1 MKELIMFGKKYVI
14 IEQNS
19 DRGGLQ
25 VKNNKIFITSSKRP
39 ADSLLKRFLA
49 GHLHSELLKI
59 YDQIRDEGKVELF
72 GNLNFEIVE
81 KIDKK
86 KQRVAKLIGNKIL
99 VKLNAIALPK
109 SALKY
114 IIAHEIAHTLTKKHN
129 HKFWKIVKTI
139 YPGFQRGEKL
149 LMRYKPTAVGENG
162 KNIGA

>member
-19 DRGGLQ
+19 GREGLQ

-39 ADSLLKRFLA
+39 ANSSLKRVLA
-49 GHLHSELLKI
+49 DHLHSELRKI
-59 YDQIRDEGKVELF
+59 YNRIKDEEKVELF
-72 GNLNFEIVE
+72 GNLNFEIVG

-86 KQRVAKLIGNKIL
+86 RQRVAKLTGNKIL
-99 VKLNAIALPK
+99 VRLNAIALPK

-129 HKFWKIVKTI
+129 QKFWKIVKTI
-139 YPGFQRGEKL
+139 YPNFGRGQTL
-149 LMRYKPTAVGENG
+149 LMQYKIPATTSLSYVRD
-162 KNIGA
+162 